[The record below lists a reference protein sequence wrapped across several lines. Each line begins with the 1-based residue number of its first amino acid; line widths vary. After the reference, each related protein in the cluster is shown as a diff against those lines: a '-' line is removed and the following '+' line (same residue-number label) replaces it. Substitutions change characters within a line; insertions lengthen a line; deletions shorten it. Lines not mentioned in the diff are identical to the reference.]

1 MSSIS
6 AARMVI
12 EQFERSTIQSPW
24 KYITQEEVAKGLKDR
39 VADPDLINSIKVNLC
54 GPAVFYNSLAK
65 DDPVLYAKIGADLY
79 GRNLAKL
86 GSRQFCA
93 GRDLMNTR
101 VPDGMNAV
109 DWMTMASLRSDQNKA
124 LSYDD
129 PDEWG
134 ISGMTTPGAVE
145 DWFEQ
150 AGFQSVDEE
159 ANVFFTKSEGNIK
172 DASELFSNGHR
183 VCLLVNF
190 QMLRVTTQGHRSV
203 FPDHWVVLRSPV
215 TIANGTIS
223 FKVWYW
229 GQLWTIPST
238 GTLSVDDF
246 RKNYYGYVSAQPA

>member
-6 AARMVI
+6 AARLVI
-12 EQFERSTIQSPW
+12 EQFERSTIQSSW
-24 KYITQEEVAKGLKDR
+24 KQITQAEVATGLKDR
-39 VADPDLINSIKVNLC
+39 VANPDLMDSRKVNLC
-54 GPAVFYNSLAK
+54 GPAAFFNNLAK
-65 DDPVLYAKIGADLY
+65 DDPVMYAKIGVDLY

-101 VPDGMNAV
+101 VPSGMNAV
-109 DWMTMASLRSDQNKA
+109 DWMTMASLRSDQNKV

-129 PDEWG
+129 PDEVG
-134 ISGMTTPGAVE
+134 ISGLTAPGAVE
-145 DWFEQ
+145 EWFEQ

-159 ANVFFTKSEGNIK
+159 ANVFFTKSVGNIK
-172 DASELFSNGHR
+172 DASELWSRGHR

-190 QMLRVTTQGHRSV
+190 KMLEVTTQGHRSL

-215 TIANGTIS
+215 TIANSTIS

-229 GQLWTIPST
+229 GGLFTVPDV

-246 RKNYYGYVSAQPA
+246 EKNYYGYVSAQPT